1 MYNEIGDTQRNT
13 AMADIHYAQQN
24 VSWLALNESPMLIQF
39 INHHTHFIQLM
50 FIKRWQYDNLR
61 RWFTRFKLIASGIK
75 IGSIIVKRF

>member
-50 FIKRWQYDNLR
+50 FIK
-61 RWFTRFKLIASGIK
+61 KVAI
-75 IGSIIVKRF
+75 